1 MKCRIDLAPEAREQ
15 FHALSAY
22 DRSKIRQ
29 AIDEH
34 LVKHPTQESK
44 SRIKRLR
51 EMKRPQY
58 RLRVEDLRVFYD
70 VDGEYVAV
78 LAIVA
83 KVHAEEWL
91 KAEGVR
97 S

>member
-1 MKCRIDLAPEAREQ
+1 MKYRIDLAPEAREQ

-22 DRSKIRQ
+22 DRSKIRH

-34 LVKHPTQESK
+34 LGKHPTQESK
-44 SRIKRLR
+44 GRIKRLR
-51 EMKRPQY
+51 ELKKPQY
-58 RLRVEDLRVFYD
+58 RLRVDDLRVFYD
-70 VDGEYVAV
+70 VDGEDVAV

>member
-1 MKCRIDLAPEAREQ
+1 MKYRIELAPPARNQ
-15 FHALSAY
+15 YHALSAY
-22 DRSKIRQ
+22 DRAKVRD

-34 LVKHPTQESK
+34 LTAHPTHESK

-51 EMKRPQY
+51 ELKRPQY
-58 RLRVEDLRVFYD
+58 RLRVDDLRVFYD
-70 VDGEYVAV
+70 VDGQRVGI
-78 LAIVA
+78 LGIVA

-91 KAEGVR
+91 REEGEE